1 MLVTTHI
8 GPGGVAEA
16 PPALPGPAGPRG
28 SSPSR
33 LFRFERRWVL
43 AIFEAV
49 LPSGEAEL
57 PLGADQAPL
66 GRFLDDFLAR
76 APLTAVLGLRASLWL
91 LMLAPPFVLGRAR
104 TFLGLSPP
112 ERVALLDRLRCSEV
126 YLVRESAMLFK
137 IVGCLG
143 LCGLAPLQ
151 QRLGIFPVDQTLPPW
166 ASP

>member
-8 GPGGVAEA
+8 GPGGVAGA
-16 PPALPGPAGPRG
+16 PPALPGAAGPRG
-28 SSPSR
+28 SSPLR
-33 LFRFERRWVL
+33 LFRFERRWAV
-43 AIFEAV
+43 AIFETV

-57 PLGADQAPL
+57 PVGAAQAPL

-91 LMLAPPFVLGRAR
+91 LMLAPLFVLGRAR
-104 TFLGLSPP
+104 TFLGLSSP
-112 ERVALLDRLRCSEV
+112 ERVALLDRLRRSEL
-126 YLVRESAMLFK
+126 YLVRESALLFK

-151 QRLGIFPVDQTLPPW
+151 QRLGIFPVDPTLPPW